1 MIPLNT
7 AFWGLVLLFGII
19 GALRGWAQEI
29 MVFSSVLLAMF
40 VQQIFGQYILGPDNP
55 YLPMLL
61 TVGPDT
67 IAPATYTEV
76 QFYVCL
82 GLLLVLAFFGYA
94 GPTIAAQAGVSV
106 SREQLRDA
114 LLGFIIGMLNGY
126 LIFGMVW
133 FYLEKTG
140 YSLWGIQ
147 PPAPGSAALTVANS
161 YLLPNLMPVSVLYLL
176 VALAFVFV
184 VVLFV

>member
-1 MIPLNT
+1 
-7 AFWGLVLLFGII
+7 
-19 GALRGWAQEI
+19 
-29 MVFSSVLLAMF
+29 MVSSSILLAMF
-40 VQQIFGQYILGPDNP
+40 VQQIFGQYVLGPDNA
-55 YLPMLL
+55 YLPVLL
-61 TVGPDT
+61 SVGPDVS
-67 IAPATYTEV
+67 APASYTDV

-94 GPTIAAQAGVSV
+94 GPTIAARAGVNV

-133 FYLEKTG
+133 FFLGKTG

-147 PPAPGSAALTVANS
+147 PPTPDSTAWALANT
-161 YLLPNLMPVSVLYLL
+161 YLLPNLISVSVLYLL
-176 VALAFVFV
+176 VAIAFVFV
-184 VVLFV
+184 IIVFI